1 MTPRLL
7 RDERACC
14 ATCCATTGRKP
25 APLRVLREL
34 REVSL
39 AHACAYVHAGACA
52 RIRARKKTSRNSRN
66 TRNHAPLRAVVAQHV
81 AQLAQQ
87 HQPTTT
93 GRRMTKAGRQTMPQT
108 AAIVDELRQVFG
120 REAIDAAIAAGQRL
134 RREYRAIQQQHG
146 TGRADLWLRRQAM
159 PMGAFHAVEGDLEV
173 GQRLP

>member
-1 MTPRLL
+1 MTRRLL
-7 RDERACC
+7 RDARFCC

-87 HQPTTT
+87 HQPITSRS
-93 GRRMTKAGRQTMPQT
+93 GR
-108 AAIVDELRQVFG
+108 
-120 REAIDAAIAAGQRL
+120 
-134 RREYRAIQQQHG
+134 
-146 TGRADLWLRRQAM
+146 
-159 PMGAFHAVEGDLEV
+159 
-173 GQRLP
+173 